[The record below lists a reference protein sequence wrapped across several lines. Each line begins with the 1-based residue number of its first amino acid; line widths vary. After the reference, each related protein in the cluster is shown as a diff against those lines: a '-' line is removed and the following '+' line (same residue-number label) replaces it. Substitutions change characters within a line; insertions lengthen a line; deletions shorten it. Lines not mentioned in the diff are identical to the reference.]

1 MSRRKVP
8 DLTGQHFGKW
18 TVVSEAPRKDGHT
31 FFFCRCECGTE
42 LKIRADALTRNR
54 TSQCSQCAQKERI
67 ECFSKRTPEE
77 VREYIQTH
85 TTAEAAKHYGLTKGA
100 MSKYMSNHGI
110 KAVVID
116 RSGQKKGWR
125 ETMMIKKKPNRQKP
139 SPERVVT
146 ARKEFN
152 SAIVPH
158 IEPGQ
163 DLSPHRERR
172 WKWSGKDYIARMHS
186 YERMVSG

>member
-42 LKIRADALTRNR
+42 LKIRADALTRNK
-54 TSQCSQCAQKERI
+54 TSQCSQCAQNERA
-67 ECFSKRTPEE
+67 ESLSKRDPEE

-85 TTAEAAKHYGLTKGA
+85 TTAEAAKRYGLTKGA

-110 KAVVID
+110 KAVVVD
-116 RSGQKKGWR
+116 RSGPIHPGRRKTR
-125 ETMMIKKKPNRQKP
+125 TKP
-139 SPERVVT
+139 SPERVAA
-146 ARKEFN
+146 ARREFN

-163 DLSPHRERR
+163 NLSPHRERR
-172 WKWSGKDYIARMHS
+172 WKYSGKDYLKRMRN

>member
-1 MSRRKVP
+1 M
-8 DLTGQHFGKW
+8 
-18 TVVSEAPRKDGHT
+18 
-31 FFFCRCECGTE
+31 
-42 LKIRADALTRNR
+42 
-54 TSQCSQCAQKERI
+54 

-110 KAVVID
+110 KAVVVD
-116 RSGQKKGWR
+116 RSGPIHPGR
-125 ETMMIKKKPNRQKP
+125 RRTRTKP
-139 SPERVVT
+139 SPERVAA

-172 WKWSGKDYIARMHS
+172 WKYGGKDYLKRMKDYEAIKKGVIA
-186 YERMVSG
+186 